1 MIHTIQIS
9 TTQLELFQTLLS
21 NPGSLTESQYA
32 ELEALS
38 ECFSDIITENDSE
51 TINYLVE

>member
-21 NPGSLTESQYA
+21 NPGSLTESQYE